1 MSGRLNWSA
10 RENWVDKVG
19 GLPNLIERVAIHIM
33 ESGRPR
39 HIAIPAAINW
49 VKYICATGD
58 VKNWAGRQN
67 VNAPSRAAA
76 CKAVAEWNAKKARAR
91 AS

>member
-1 MSGRLNWSA
+1 MGKLNWSP

-19 GLPNLIERVAIHIM
+19 GLPKLIERVAIHIM

-39 HIAIPAAINW
+39 HIAIPAAVNW
-49 VKYICATGD
+49 VKRICATGD
-58 VKNWAGRQN
+58 VKNFPGIQN
-67 VNAPSRAAA
+67 VNGMSRAAC
-76 CKAVAEWNAKKARAR
+76 CKAVAEWEAKKARAR